1 MLERDV
7 ELEYLS
13 ARLGGTRGGHGGVV
27 AIEGPAGIGKS
38 RLLAAT
44 VAVAGELGLG
54 VLRARGGELEAGIAF
69 GVARQLFEPAVLSAG
84 KTERRRPSCQTGDH
98 SKGRG
103 GPRAKPGAGNGHGER
118 VSVGPNTGGDRR

>member
-13 ARLGGTRGGHGGVV
+13 ARLGGTRGGQGGVV

-54 VLRARGGELEAGIAF
+54 VLRARGGELEAALLAG
-69 GVARQLFEPAVLSAG
+69 GGGRRAVS
-84 KTERRRPSCQTGDH
+84 S
-98 SKGRG
+98 
-103 GPRAKPGAGNGHGER
+103 
-118 VSVGPNTGGDRR
+118 